1 MLRYFVIVIFLLFT
15 IVSNVL
21 HSQQLVYE
29 SKKELDYYFDKS
41 NSQHDAIF
49 NLLGNNLSSEAYFK
63 YQLNIQVE
71 IYKQQNKYPVKV
83 KVVRE
88 NVECRYRYRGFL
100 VSDFIIADK
109 ISIQGDLTSSHTSLI
124 TFGFKEK
131 EIPSSNI
138 ILDTVLIS
146 DLELSYFHSSISEI
160 RLFLEEKSITRLK
173 EGFKAI
179 DDFFR
184 YDSLY
189 ADWKFKI
196 EEMNLSNVD
205 RIPVYQFQLNDI
217 EQEVLQYDKNEYEVL
232 LSQSGLDNQDY
243 LHKRSVLL
251 NRISER
257 TLEISRKMA
266 VMDQLMY
273 EEGKHFEEENDL
285 PKAMFYYVRTL
296 DYNPLHCEALEKLSD
311 LYIQNNLHQQNLDL
325 FARLKVRGEDIV
337 CESTL
342 TSTVCDSMCMK
353 VNQFI
358 MNRNFYDA
366 LKFLDT
372 LELMIYQISDTSYMQ
387 IYYNLK
393 KQAQEGIYDS
403 YFEVIARAIK
413 NNKLDLG
420 KEYIYGLTDIMQN
433 DRNNPAENPK
443 YMQMME
449 RFLSKYM
456 DNIRSSLRKRN
467 YDNIVSGNDAMIL
480 FLDSIVYSY
489 GKEVFKNSYTT
500 SHTALYLEKKKHSEA
515 DAFDYLKIYSE
526 YISVTDKPENLL
538 FEDDNNI
545 ITTDHG
551 KDRCNLLVQYV
562 LRWNESNDDFS
573 VLDTLFELFQME
585 TCNNQ
590 LYDITISRQTTRI
603 ISETVSKINQ
613 YAWSNELLKAGVLMT
628 KTDNIL
634 SFLNLQQTD
643 SALFLKYNQTKKL
656 SFHRFSQQAE
666 QKYINLAA
674 KVEKLTDEKDYLQA
688 YNLLQKEDV
697 FLKQTI
703 YQAHLERLK
712 EQIRIPSTFRQ
723 KMFAAEQDFLLGD
736 FIEGFIFYEDAYNY
750 FVENNVAQYDLTCD
764 QLLVFVKKRKQ
775 NDFLKSA
782 IIYFINNN
790 DYVNA
795 MDMMMYATGL
805 SYTNEDLQMQL
816 GTKMKSASYNFDL
829 LKEKYTFTKVH
840 KPFLRSFLG
849 KFKAFWY
856 NIKH

>member
-1 MLRYFVIVIFLLFT
+1 
-15 IVSNVL
+15 VSNVL

-41 NSQHDAIF
+41 DSQNDAVF
-49 NLLGNNLSSEAYFK
+49 SLLGDNLSSGAYFK

-71 IYKQQNKYPVKV
+71 VYKQQNKYPVKI
-83 KVVRE
+83 KAVRD

-109 ISIQGDLTSSHTSLI
+109 ISIQGNLTSGQASLMN
-124 TFGFKEK
+124 FSFNEK
-131 EIPSSNI
+131 EIPLSNI

-146 DLELSYFHSSISEI
+146 DLELGYFHSSISEI
-160 RLFLEEKSITRLK
+160 RLFLGEKSITHLK
-173 EGFKAI
+173 EGFKTI

-184 YDSLY
+184 CDSLY
-189 ADWKFKI
+189 ADWDSKI
-196 EEMNLSNVD
+196 EGMDLSNVD
-205 RIPVYQFQLNDI
+205 RIPVYQFQLDDI
-217 EQEVLQYDKNEYEVL
+217 EQEVLRYDKNEYEIL
-232 LSQSGLDNQDY
+232 LSRSGIDNQDY
-243 LHKRSVLL
+243 LHKRSVLF

-257 TLEISRKMA
+257 KLEISKKMA

-285 PKAMFYYVRTL
+285 QKAIFYYVRTL

-311 LYIQNNLHQQNLDL
+311 LYLQNNLHQQNLDL
-325 FARLKVRGEDIV
+325 FTGLKVRGEDII

-342 TSTVCDSMCMK
+342 TSSVCDSMCMK
-353 VNQFI
+353 VNQLI
-358 MNRNFYDA
+358 INRNYYDA

-403 YFEVIARAIK
+403 YFEVIGRAIK

-433 DRNNPAENPK
+433 DGNNVSENPK

-449 RFLSKYM
+449 RFLSRYM
-456 DNIRSSLRKRN
+456 DNIRNSFRKRN

-480 FLDSIVYSY
+480 FLDSIAYSY
-489 GKEVFKNSYTT
+489 EKEMFKDSYTK
-500 SHTALYLEKKKHSEA
+500 SHTALYIEKKKHSEA
-515 DAFDYLKIYSE
+515 DAFDYLKIYSK
-526 YISVTDKPENLL
+526 YIAVADEPENIF
-538 FEDDNNI
+538 FEDDNGI
-545 ITTDHG
+545 IAADYG
-551 KDRCNLLVQYV
+551 EDRCNLLIQYI
-562 LRWNESNDDFS
+562 LRWDESNDDFS
-573 VLDTLFELFQME
+573 VLDTLIELFQME
-585 TCNNQ
+585 KCDDQ

-603 ISETVSKINQ
+603 VSEAVSKINQ
-613 YAWSNELLKAGVLMT
+613 YAWSNELLKASALIG

-634 SFLNLQQTD
+634 PFFNLQQTD
-643 SALFLKYNQTKKL
+643 SALFLKYNQTKDL
-656 SFHRFSQQAE
+656 LLQRFSQQAE
-666 QKYINLAA
+666 QEYTNLAA
-674 KVEKLTDEKDYLQA
+674 KVEKLTNEKDYLQA

-712 EQIRIPSTFRQ
+712 EQIRIPATFQQ
-723 KMFAAEQDFLLGD
+723 KMFTAQQDFLLGD

-750 FVENNVAQYDLTCD
+750 FEENNVTQYDLACD
-764 QLLVFVKKRKQ
+764 QLLVFVKKRNQ

-782 IIYFINNN
+782 VIYFMNNN
-790 DYVNA
+790 DYANA
-795 MDMMMYATGL
+795 MDVMMYAASLG
-805 SYTNEDLQMQL
+805 YANEDLQMQL
-816 GTKMKSASYNFDL
+816 GKKMKSVSYNFDS

-840 KPFLRSFLG
+840 KPFLKSFLG
-849 KFKAFWY
+849 GFNAFWY
-856 NIKH
+856 NVKQLFKKKN